1 MDMIA
6 AAGAAL
12 GWNVLREDLP
22 LPLCVLRGGALERNI
37 ARFQEFSD
45 ASGVL
50 LCPHAKTSMTPALFR
65 RQLEAGCWGL
75 TFATMTQV
83 EVGRRHGVQRIFYA
97 NQLVGAADI
106 RYVCG
111 ELRRDPGFEF
121 YCLVDSVAGVELL
134 ASRVAAADPGRRV
147 NVLVEG
153 GLAGGRCGVRDVETA
168 VSVAEAV
175 RAAGSQLALVGV
187 EGFEGLLQFRE
198 AGRRSADAREFL
210 RFLVSIAETLDGRG
224 LFSAGSA
231 ASAGSAGEVLLS
243 AGGSAFYDLVIEEL
257 SAARL
262 SRPARVILRSGCYL
276 TQDWGLY
283 DGLLADLHQRSGSAE
298 PALEPALEVWTQVLS
313 VPEPDRVILSAGR
326 RDFGQDAGNPVAL
339 THVRRGSAVGRS
351 LREAGWQMT
360 AVSDQ
365 HAHMTVPAG
374 HGVSVGDLVALGPSH
389 PCTTFDKWRVL
400 YLVDDDYNVTE
411 TVATYF

>member
-1 MDMIA
+1 MPDAGRMDMIVP
-6 AAGAAL
+6 AGAAW
-12 GWNVLREDLP
+12 GGNVAREDLP

-45 ASGVL
+45 TSGVL

-65 RQLEAGCWGL
+65 RQLTAGCWGL

-134 ASRVAAADPGRRV
+134 AARVAAADPGRRV

-153 GLAGGRCGVRDVETA
+153 GLAGGRCGVRGGATA
-168 VSVAEAV
+168 VSVAGGV
-175 RAAGSQLALVGV
+175 R
-187 EGFEGLLQFRE
+187 
-198 AGRRSADAREFL
+198 
-210 RFLVSIAETLDGRG
+210 GRG
-224 LFSAGSA
+224 LFSAGA
-231 ASAGSAGEVLLS
+231 AGSDGSPGEVLLS
-243 AGGSAFYDLVIEEL
+243 AGGSAFYDLVIGEL

-262 SRPARVILRSGCYL
+262 SRPARVVLRSGCYL
-276 TQDWGLY
+276 TQDWGIY

-298 PALEPALEVWTQVLS
+298 PDLEPALEGGAQVAS
-313 VPEPDRVILSAGR
+313 GPDPGR
-326 RDFGQDAGNPVAL
+326 
-339 THVRRGSAVGRS
+339 
-351 LREAGWQMT
+351 
-360 AVSDQ
+360 
-365 HAHMTVPAG
+365 
-374 HGVSVGDLVALGPSH
+374 GDLRRPAARPASAQRLGRAGP
-389 PCTTFDKWRVL
+389 R
-400 YLVDDDYNVTE
+400 
-411 TVATYF
+411 AGA